1 MQKRFDLKLSHL
13 RPWQASQLSPIEQ
26 AFFDRH
32 SVRTDLAF
40 EAHQVVRE
48 AGQETIPGV
57 TTQTEDLGFA
67 TVTRIEVDS
76 DIGAAVLGKAQ
87 GRYVTI
93 HAPGLRKRD
102 RLLEKDLGQTLA
114 REIQSYLDRL
124 GIPVGAPVLVVGL
137 GNWNATPDNIGPLT
151 VSKLLVTRHL
161 FEYQAL
167 PDELLSRMRPVAALS
182 PGVLGLTGME
192 TAEIVQAVVERV
204 RPAAVFCVDAL
215 ASMSV
220 ERIGTTVQV
229 SDAGISPGSGVGNTR
244 KGLSQQTLGVPVI
257 AMGVPTVIYA
267 TTIVSDAVDQ
277 LLAHTA
283 SQANGAQAGS
293 AQTGSVQGGGTQA
306 DSAQTEGSL
315 LDPNRIIVTPSARPA
330 EHQPTASPGFAAPDA
345 SAQGP
350 DHPVFGLDPESRRT
364 LIRQV
369 LGDSMGTLIVTPKEV
384 DVMVDTLSDI
394 LADGLN
400 EALHPGI
407 TAEEAAQI
415 R

>member
-1 MQKRFDLKLSHL
+1 MQAMHNLRLSRL
-13 RPWQASQLSPIEQ
+13 RPFQVDQLSPVEQ

-32 SVRTDLAF
+32 NVRTDLAF
-40 EAHQVVRE
+40 EAQQVVQQF
-48 AGQETIPGV
+48 GQDAIPGV
-57 TTQTEDLGFA
+57 ATHSEDLGFA
-67 TVTRIEVDS
+67 TVTRIEIDS
-76 DIGAAVLGKAQ
+76 DHGAAIMGKAR

-93 HAPGLRKRD
+93 HAPGLRRRD
-102 RLLEKDLGQTLA
+102 HTLEKDLGQALSK
-114 REIQSYLDRL
+114 EIEEYLVRFGVPDD
-124 GIPVGAPVLVVGL
+124 APVLVIGL

-161 FEYQAL
+161 YEYHAL
-167 PDELLSRMRPVAALS
+167 SQELLGQMRPVAALS

-204 RPAAVFCVDAL
+204 RPAAVICVDAL

-244 KGLSQQTLGVPVI
+244 KGLNRETLGVPVL

-267 TTIVSDAVDQ
+267 TTIVTDAVDQ
-277 LLAHTA
+277 LI
-283 SQANGAQAGS
+283 AQAP
-293 AQTGSVQGGGTQA
+293 APQGGGVADGVPSLDPSRIFVTAA
-306 DSAQTEGSL
+306 DSGQGGGGSYSPPGNGL
-315 LDPNRIIVTPSARPA
+315 GLPA
-330 EHQPTASPGFAAPDA
+330 L
-345 SAQGP
+345 
-350 DHPVFGLDPESRRT
+350 GLDPEARRN

-394 LADGLN
+394 LSDGIN
-400 EALHPGI
+400 EALHPGLS
-407 TAEEAAQI
+407 AEEAALI